1 MSECVKIAKKYF
13 SQRKI
18 STVCRILG
26 VSRSSYYRQA
36 KEQKEEE
43 KQLEQRIISTFA
55 KHKGNYGRI
64 RIKKALEREHIK
76 VSEWKIARIMK
87 ENGLI
92 AKGGR
97 KKGRGKRSK
106 MVQQEKIIKQNVI
119 KDKFAVKEVDKLWS
133 SDISEF
139 KITGGKVYVCGIRDV
154 ASRVI
159 VGWSIQ
165 LHMREVIVHQ
175 ALKMACGR
183 HVNVPAERYMHT
195 DGGSQFCSKKTTEL
209 IEKAGFIKSMSRPGV
224 PQDNQPIESFWKTM
238 KREMPSIRHMKF
250 EQAKATIVE
259 YIELYYNSERLHSS
273 INYRI
278 PNEAYQQ
285 LSI

>member
-97 KKGRGKRSK
+97 KKRRGKRSK

-119 KDKFAVKEVDKLWS
+119 KDTFAVKEVNKLWS

-139 KITGGKVYVCGIRDV
+139 KITGGKVYVCGIIDV
-154 ASRVI
+154 ASRMI

-224 PQDNQPIESFWKTM
+224 PQDRDS
-238 KREMPSIRHMKF
+238 
-250 EQAKATIVE
+250 A
-259 YIELYYNSERLHSS
+259 L
-273 INYRI
+273 
-278 PNEAYQQ
+278 
-285 LSI
+285 

>member
-92 AKGGR
+92 AKGDR

-106 MVQQEKIIKQNVI
+106 MVQQEKIIKQMRYSRMHS
-119 KDKFAVKEVDKLWS
+119 FFS
-133 SDISEF
+133 F
-139 KITGGKVYVCGIRDV
+139 KTGRNSK
-154 ASRVI
+154 
-159 VGWSIQ
+159 GWS
-165 LHMREVIVHQ
+165 
-175 ALKMACGR
+175 
-183 HVNVPAERYMHT
+183 
-195 DGGSQFCSKKTTEL
+195 F
-209 IEKAGFIKSMSRPGV
+209 
-224 PQDNQPIESFWKTM
+224 
-238 KREMPSIRHMKF
+238 
-250 EQAKATIVE
+250 
-259 YIELYYNSERLHSS
+259 RLHPASVLKSS
-273 INYRI
+273 FQHGCCALFFRSAKVVFINGSEIGKR
-278 PNEAYQQ
+278 
-285 LSI
+285 